1 MRRFVP
7 VLVAV
12 GLSGCAALTTEPY
25 ERPPLAAPTAWL
37 GQTVD
42 ATAGWPEP
50 EWWKAFGSAELETL
64 IGNALANNYDL
75 RAAVA
80 RIAQARASARIRG
93 AALWPTLT
101 ARAGATRDMP
111 SDGSATNNSAIGV
124 GASYEVDIWGRNRSA
139 AEAADLAVASSEYG
153 REVVRLVLIADVAST
168 YFLLLSL
175 NDAVRVAEDN
185 LSYARRL
192 LDLVQAQRGAGRV
205 SALEVARQET
215 LVANAVAAIP
225 PLQQQRQVSLDL
237 LALLLGRHASEVKL
251 EGASLRAMNPPPAA
265 LGVPSELIERRPDI
279 RRAEADLR
287 SANANIAVA
296 RAAFFPSLTLSAS
309 GGYASNTLN
318 TLLFNFG
325 QGGFVALGVELLGTI
340 FDGGRRAGEVDFAQA
355 RKVELAEN
363 YRQTVVIAFREV
375 EDALAGIRYFA
386 AQEQAQQQAVSHAR
400 EAYRLA
406 EIRYKGGA
414 VDFTTVLDAQR
425 ALLAADSAV
434 DQTRFSRFASVVALY
449 RALGGGWQEDAHHA
463 DRVSP
468 LESGVATPK

>member
-1 MRRFVP
+1 
-7 VLVAV
+7 
-12 GLSGCAALTTEPY
+12 
-25 ERPPLAAPTAWL
+25 
-37 GQTVD
+37 
-42 ATAGWPEP
+42 
-50 EWWKAFGSAELETL
+50 
-64 IGNALANNYDL
+64 
-75 RAAVA
+75 
-80 RIAQARASARIRG
+80 
-93 AALWPTLT
+93 
-101 ARAGATRDMP
+101 
-111 SDGSATNNSAIGV
+111 
-124 GASYEVDIWGRNRSA
+124 
-139 AEAADLAVASSEYG
+139 
-153 REVVRLVLIADVAST
+153 
-168 YFLLLSL
+168 
-175 NDAVRVAEDN
+175 
-185 LSYARRL
+185 
-192 LDLVQAQRGAGRV
+192 
-205 SALEVARQET
+205 
-215 LVANAVAAIP
+215 
-225 PLQQQRQVSLDL
+225 
-237 LALLLGRHASEVKL
+237 
-251 EGASLRAMNPPPAA
+251 MNPPPAA